1 MMTTYKQ
8 IIAYR
13 WSLLRGAFDVG
24 NDEFLSKHVEG
35 AVMIPVVMDMRDG
48 NTKNTKRSS
57 VISKALLL
65 FVSAAGCSSPRL
77 FRGLMGL
84 HNKDLRRE

>member
-48 NTKNTKRSS
+48 
-57 VISKALLL
+57 
-65 FVSAAGCSSPRL
+65 
-77 FRGLMGL
+77 
-84 HNKDLRRE
+84 